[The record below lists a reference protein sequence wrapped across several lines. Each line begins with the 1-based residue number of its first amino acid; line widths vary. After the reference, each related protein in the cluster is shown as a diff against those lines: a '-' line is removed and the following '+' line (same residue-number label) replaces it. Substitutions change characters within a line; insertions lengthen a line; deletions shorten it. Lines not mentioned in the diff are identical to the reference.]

1 MVGVERVVKSMSDFD
16 RGYARAIPAGRA
28 DMAVD
33 AGLRAFMLGVF
44 NKVALGLVVSGALAW
59 VTANVPAVQ
68 QALFV
73 QRPGGGVGY
82 TLLGTIL
89 VFSPLVILLGS
100 AFLMRNATARSASIL
115 YWTIV
120 SLIGASLGVLMLRYT
135 GESLAST
142 FFITAAAFGSL
153 SLFGYTTKRDLTG
166 LGNFLIIGLVGILI
180 ASVVNIFL
188 HSNMLTFMVSALGV
202 LIFAGFTAY
211 DTQRLKMTYYQL
223 GGDQAALGVA
233 TSYGALSLYL
243 DFINMFQFLLMFLG
257 NSRD

>member
-1 MVGVERVVKSMSDFD
+1 MSDFD
-16 RGYARAIPAGRA
+16 RGYARTIPAGRA

-44 NKVALGLVVSGALAW
+44 NKVALGLVVSGALAL
-59 VTANVPAVQ
+59 VTSEVDPVRD
-68 QALFV
+68 ALF
-73 QRPGGGVGY
+73 RTTPSGALAGY
-82 TLLGTIL
+82 TLLGMIL
-89 VFSPLVILLGS
+89 AFSPLVILLGS
-100 AFLMRNATARSASIL
+100 AFLMKNATPRSAGIL

-120 SLIGASLGVLMLRYT
+120 ALIGASLGTVMLRYT
-135 GESLAST
+135 GESVAST

-166 LGNFLIIGLVGILI
+166 LGNFLIIGLVGIIL
-180 ASVVNIFL
+180 ASLVNIFIQ
-188 HSNMLTFMVSALGV
+188 SSMLMFVISALGV

-211 DTQRLKMTYYQL
+211 DTQRLKMTYYEL
-223 GGDQAALGVA
+223 GGNTAALGVA

>member
-1 MVGVERVVKSMSDFD
+1 MSDFD
-16 RGYARAIPAGRA
+16 RGYARTIPAGRA

-59 VTANVPAVQ
+59 VTSSVPAVRD
-68 QALFV
+68 ALFV
-73 QRPGGGVGY
+73 TTPTGALAGY
-82 TLLGTIL
+82 TILGMVL
-89 VFSPLVILLGS
+89 VFSPLVILLAS
-100 AFLMRNATARSASIL
+100 SFLMRNATPRSAGIL
-115 YWTIV
+115 YWAIV
-120 SLIGASLGVLMLRYT
+120 SLIGASMGTLVLRYT
-135 GESLAST
+135 GESIAST

-166 LGNFLIIGLVGILI
+166 MGNFLMIGLVGIIL
-180 ASVVNIFL
+180 ASIVNIFVQ
-188 HSNMLTFMVSALGV
+188 SSMLMFVVSALGV

-223 GGDQAALGVA
+223 GGDQTALGVA